1 MIPYLL
7 AVAGGYLIGQS
18 FKDDDKYA
26 SGGRIKSYEKVEGTD
41 YELKIEVYYDK
52 GGMNYFSGRPEERG
66 YYASV
71 SPVKI
76 ERRPNGITTE
86 EYGAFSGIKTLVL
99 RVARQSPKAE
109 KEAEMLAQE
118 RIPELKNYVLG
129 KMKDKGI
136 IMAKGGAIGRMEDG
150 GMSDGGLTN
159 EILLKY
165 HKTSGGAEYLLSNPV
180 KTLKQ
185 KNLLSQSARFGDA
198 KYIVRIDGAK
208 KNGGELFISNNL
220 FEQAMG
226 RGKYSQ
232 EEVSDEADKK
242 IVELGLQKEFE
253 EYRENGKII
262 IKLFYRKTMGGA
274 EYLTSN
280 FVENDPYRTGSFDSK
295 YIVRIDGAKN
305 HGGELLI
312 KDIKEEDTY
321 AEGGDIEEFSLWV
334 IGDEPQKIKTGTS
347 RAIKSFYTK
356 NQYTE
361 QFNEWKKK
369 GYGIQQWPA
378 DATKEEVV
386 RYNKSNRGS
395 ATSQEYA
402 QGGVLEHGLREDDRI
417 LVERGRFA
425 GIKNDKTGE
434 KFIVDIEEGS
444 RTPSRL

>member
-18 FKDDDKYA
+18 FKDDDTYA

-136 IMAKGGAIGRMEDG
+136 IMAKGGAI
-150 GMSDGGLTN
+150 
-159 EILLKY
+159 
-165 HKTSGGAEYLLSNPV
+165 
-180 KTLKQ
+180 
-185 KNLLSQSARFGDA
+185 
-198 KYIVRIDGAK
+198 
-208 KNGGELFISNNL
+208 
-220 FEQAMG
+220 
-226 RGKYSQ
+226 
-232 EEVSDEADKK
+232 
-242 IVELGLQKEFE
+242 ELGPRE
-253 EYRENGKII
+253 EKMIKDCLVNNGFTENII
-262 IKLFYRKTMGGA
+262 ISKESSWRNKKVPYWRVYAVNKDKNEKY
-274 EYLTSN
+274 EYI
-280 FVENDPYRTGSFDSK
+280 NDEVGIKITAQD
-295 YIVRIDGAKN
+295 IC
-305 HGGELLI
+305 
-312 KDIKEEDTY
+312 KDIDRYVK
-321 AEGGDIEEFSLWV
+321 
-334 IGDEPQKIKTGTS
+334 
-347 RAIKSFYTK
+347 
-356 NQYTE
+356 
-361 QFNEWKKK
+361 
-369 GYGIQQWPA
+369 YG
-378 DATKEEVV
+378 KM
-386 RYNKSNRGS
+386 
-395 ATSQEYA
+395 A

>member
-18 FKDDDKYA
+18 FKDDDTYA
-26 SGGRIKSYEKVEGTD
+26 SGGRIKSYEKVDGTD

-136 IMAKGGAIGRMEDG
+136 IMA
-150 GMSDGGLTN
+150 
-159 EILLKY
+159 
-165 HKTSGGAEYLLSNPV
+165 
-180 KTLKQ
+180 
-185 KNLLSQSARFGDA
+185 
-198 KYIVRIDGAK
+198 
-208 KNGGELFISNNL
+208 
-220 FEQAMG
+220 
-226 RGKYSQ
+226 
-232 EEVSDEADKK
+232 
-242 IVELGLQKEFE
+242 
-253 EYRENGKII
+253 
-262 IKLFYRKTMGGA
+262 
-274 EYLTSN
+274 
-280 FVENDPYRTGSFDSK
+280 
-295 YIVRIDGAKN
+295 
-305 HGGELLI
+305 
-312 KDIKEEDTY
+312 
-321 AEGGDIEEFSLWV
+321 EGGDIEEFSLWV

-347 RAIKSFYTK
+347 RAIKSYYTK
-356 NQYTE
+356 NKYTE
-361 QFNEWKKK
+361 QFNEWEKK